1 MQSVEKVLQD
11 QVLRVAQ
18 TVEQQLDAEIQ
29 KLDELDSDGIEQ
41 LRQDRLDQLK
51 KQAKKKQHWMSIV
64 SLLYLFLFSYFY
76 IHNHA
81 VRNS

>member
-1 MQSVEKVLQD
+1 MQSVEKILQD

-41 LRQDRLDQLK
+41 LRLDRLDQLK
-51 KQAKKKQHWMSIV
+51 KQAKQKQHWMSIV
-64 SLLYLFLFSYFY
+64 SLLFTCIFIFITLPS
-76 IHNHA
+76 HA
-81 VRNS
+81 VCG

>member
-51 KQAKKKQHWMSIV
+51 KQAKQKQHWMSIV
-64 SLLYLFLFSYFY
+64 SLLYLFLFS
-76 IHNHA
+76 
-81 VRNS
+81 

>member
-51 KQAKKKQHWMSIV
+51 KQAKLKQHWMSIV
-64 SLLYLFLFSYFY
+64 S
-76 IHNHA
+76 
-81 VRNS
+81 

>member
-51 KQAKKKQHWMSIV
+51 KQAKQKQHWMSIV
-64 SLLYLFLFSYFY
+64 SLLYLF
-76 IHNHA
+76 
-81 VRNS
+81 